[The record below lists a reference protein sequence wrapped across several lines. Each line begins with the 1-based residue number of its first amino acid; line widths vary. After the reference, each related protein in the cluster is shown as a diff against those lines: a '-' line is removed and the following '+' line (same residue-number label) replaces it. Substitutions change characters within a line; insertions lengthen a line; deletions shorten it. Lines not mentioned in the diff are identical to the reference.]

1 MKRREFLKKSFLT
14 TTFLSCGGFSIASQG
29 NEFKPREYWPKR
41 DDNWK
46 YMGKKDTSTVKREKE
61 YTFDVAVIGVEWQ
74 DCVQRFQQRDMVPK
88 RCLCK
93 TDRYLVEMHPARF
106 MFL

>member
-61 YTFDVAVIGVEWQ
+61 YTFDVAVIGGGVAGL
-74 DCVQRFQQRDMVPK
+74 CAAGSVPK
-88 RCLCK
+88 QCLCK

>member
-1 MKRREFLKKSFLT
+1 MKRREFFKKIIPYNH
-14 TTFLSCGGFSIASQG
+14 FLSCGGFSIASQG

-61 YTFDVAVIGVEWQ
+61 YTLMLQ
-74 DCVQRFQQRDMVPK
+74 
-88 RCLCK
+88 
-93 TDRYLVEMHPARF
+93 
-106 MFL
+106 

>member
-46 YMGKKDTSTVKREKE
+46 YMGKR
-61 YTFDVAVIGVEWQ
+61 ILLQ
-74 DCVQRFQQRDMVPK
+74 
-88 RCLCK
+88 
-93 TDRYLVEMHPARF
+93 
-106 MFL
+106 